1 MWYTSIQY
9 LCEDVAAVR
18 YNIHISSSIYF
29 HDKSVIQVVNE
40 LVRVIEYRDSSMY
53 TADVKVNTEALPVA
67 TRFCH
72 AGYSYKTSSGL
83 PI

>member
-29 HDKSVIQVVNE
+29 HGKVVDQVVNE

-53 TADVKVNTEALPVA
+53 TADVKVNTEALPIA
-67 TRFCH
+67 AKFCH
-72 AGYSYKTSSGL
+72 AGYSCKTSSGL
-83 PI
+83 LI